1 VAWCGRNSQA
11 MMQTPIHAIFDNH
24 HNNKHLPLT
33 KNVCRRVTTLS
44 LVKQQ

>member
-1 VAWCGRNSQA
+1 MVWAEQSGNGA
-11 MMQTPIHAIFDNH
+11 NAIFENH
-24 HNNKHLPLT
+24 HNNKYLPLT